1 MLLPSLLLEKKISIE
16 KDNYNPENL
25 FKIYLLVNDE
35 IANREKIFFSKY
47 FSRNRTEESEI
58 RLHLYLGLN
67 QHIINQELSNR
78 KLWVEA
84 LKFIQYEK
92 WIVNDVNIEQTLN
105 KYLNRFNVNSLY
117 ELFTIIFEIGKV
129 ALQHHKFKVENQDK
143 KYCYLDYI
151 SNQKISTDEWNELAE
166 LIKNPLFKM
175 KNGDFL
181 IIDFY
186 FILNKFYTGIYH
198 DFLQFTNSNYV
209 NFHQIYNTEF
219 VEKYLLKNA
228 IKSVFGNNYLQF
240 SELKIKSY
248 KTKNIENLALPDYYI
263 RNGNKVFIFECK
275 NSLLSFNSKLDLK
288 FEGVENDFKIKYY
301 KNGNKNKAA
310 KQLLNFINLSNDNKY
325 SFFDKSSKIKNL
337 VHYPIIIT
345 TDDTLTS
352 LSFNCLLNEFIQD
365 DLKLMDKKLM
375 NRIKPITIIHIN
387 DLLYRTTY
395 LKKLDVLID
404 SYYRYYDTNNNVD
417 KYLSFSDFIEI
428 HVFKRNKSIDY
439 KSLKGIMENSVFAN
453 K

>member
-1 MLLPSLLLEKKISIE
+1 M
-16 KDNYNPENL
+16 
-25 FKIYLLVNDE
+25 YLH
-35 IANREKIFFSKY
+35 F
-47 FSRNRTEESEI
+47 
-58 RLHLYLGLN
+58 HL
-67 QHIINQELSNR
+67 
-78 KLWVEA
+78 
-84 LKFIQYEK
+84 
-92 WIVNDVNIEQTLN
+92 
-105 KYLNRFNVNSLY
+105 
-117 ELFTIIFEIGKV
+117 
-129 ALQHHKFKVENQDK
+129 
-143 KYCYLDYI
+143 
-151 SNQKISTDEWNELAE
+151 
-166 LIKNPLFKM
+166 
-175 KNGDFL
+175 
-181 IIDFY
+181 
-186 FILNKFYTGIYH
+186 
-198 DFLQFTNSNYV
+198 
-209 NFHQIYNTEF
+209 HQIYNTEF